1 MNCSQWIWPASVG
14 TNMRLKNEAASF
26 QKPTCGKE
34 LKHDILILS
43 LANLELDLCNPLLS
57 FKLGFQ
63 FEAVHKANIFYP
75 FDYLLMTE
83 KHAAPKKRFF
93 SFLW

>member
-43 LANLELDLCNPLLS
+43 LANLELGFVQAMNPFYYTVIFNQKYHLEIQSFIYFGLKTLEWVLS
-57 FKLGFQ
+57 
-63 FEAVHKANIFYP
+63 ANPKAI
-75 FDYLLMTE
+75 
-83 KHAAPKKRFF
+83 
-93 SFLW
+93 